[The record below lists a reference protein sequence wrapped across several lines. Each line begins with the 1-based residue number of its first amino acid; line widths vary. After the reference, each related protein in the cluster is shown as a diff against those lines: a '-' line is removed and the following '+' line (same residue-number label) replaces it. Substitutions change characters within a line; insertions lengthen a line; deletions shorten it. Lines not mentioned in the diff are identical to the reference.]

1 MRAKQANARAVI
13 MVARR
18 AKPNFTEGPIF
29 WRLFFFT
36 VPIILTGLL
45 QVMYNMADNI
55 VVGRFSG
62 DEQALAA
69 IGQTGTFNTFIVNT
83 FIGLSSGAGIVA
95 AQLFGANR
103 RRELSRSIHT
113 ATLFSIISGLALCA
127 LALIVARPMLSL
139 MVKPELLDKSTLYI
153 LVICAGYPAL
163 SIYNTGAA
171 IVRSLGDSRTPLII
185 LALSGLSNV
194 LMNLLFVIVFRMS
207 IVGVALATVISQ
219 YAAAAAVLV
228 LMMRQTDEGCTLH
241 IGELRIDRGMLKRIL
256 SLGVPASIQSGV
268 FSISNMM
275 LTSAISTFPVET
287 ISGNTI
293 AGNLDNVT
301 YTCMNSFSSSVM
313 TFAGQNYGAMKRDR
327 IWRVFIYSLIQVTVI
342 GIFIAQTELLF
353 AHPLASLFV
362 DAKAEAK
369 ELIIEQ
375 AIIVMNVILN
385 FYFLCGI
392 YGVLAGFIRGLG
404 NSTGPMITAVS
415 TVLAVRSIWIYVFFP
430 MHRDRIDWLLLC
442 YPITWI
448 ITVLMNCII
457 LVFTAKKLKFGKK
470 DAEAEPHKI

>member
-1 MRAKQANARAVI
+1 

-29 WRLFFFT
+29 WRLFLFT
-36 VPIILTGLL
+36 LPIILTGLL

-62 DEQALAA
+62 DDQALAA
-69 IGQTGTFNTFIVNT
+69 IGQTGTFNSFIVNT
-83 FIGLSSGAGIVA
+83 FMGLSTGAGIVT

-103 RRELSRSIHT
+103 RRELSRAIHT
-113 ATLFSIISGLALCA
+113 SVLLSVIIGVALSLVSLA
-127 LALIVARPMLSL
+127 ITRPMLSIL
-139 MVKPELLDKSTLYI
+139 VKPELLDKASLYMLI
-153 LVICAGYPAL
+153 VCAGYPAL

-185 LALSGLSNV
+185 LGLSGLANV
-194 LMNLLFVIVFRMS
+194 LLNLFFVIVCHMS
-207 IVGVALATVISQ
+207 IAGVAIATIISQ
-219 YAAAAAVLV
+219 YASAVAVIILLMKQTEEGAALKLKSLA
-228 LMMRQTDEGCTLH
+228 
-241 IGELRIDRGMLKRIL
+241 IDRGMLVRVLK
-256 SLGVPASIQSGV
+256 LGVPASIQSGV
-268 FSISNMM
+268 FAISNMM

-293 AGNLDNVT
+293 AGNVDGIT
-301 YTCMNSFSSSVM
+301 YTCMNSFASSVT
-313 TFAGQNYGAMKRDR
+313 TFAGQNYGARKRDR
-327 IWRVFIYSLIQVTVI
+327 IWKVLIYSLIQVTVI
-342 GIFIAQTELLF
+342 GILIAQIELLF
-353 AHPLASLFV
+353 AYPLASLFIENGAV
-362 DAKAEAK
+362 GK

-375 AIIVMNVILN
+375 AIIVMNAVLT
-385 FYFLCGI
+385 FYFICGI

-415 TVLAVRSIWIYVFFP
+415 TVLAVRSTWIYIFFP
-430 MHRDRIDWLLLC
+430 MHSDRIDWLMLC

-457 LVFTAKKLKFGKK
+457 LVFTARKLKFGKK
-470 DAEAEPHKI
+470 DAESEPLKS

>member
-1 MRAKQANARAVI
+1 

-36 VPIILTGLL
+36 LPIILTGLL

-62 DEQALAA
+62 DDQALAA
-69 IGQTGTFNTFIVNT
+69 IGQTGTFNSFIVNT
-83 FIGLSSGAGIVA
+83 FMGLSTGAGIVT

-103 RRELSRSIHT
+103 RRELSRAIHT
-113 ATLFSIISGLALCA
+113 SVLLSVIIGVALSLVSLA
-127 LALIVARPMLSL
+127 ITRPMLSIL
-139 MVKPELLDKSTLYI
+139 VKPELLDKASLYMFI
-153 LVICAGYPAL
+153 VCAGYPAL

-185 LALSGLSNV
+185 LGLSGLANV
-194 LMNLLFVIVFRMS
+194 LLNLFFVIVCHMS
-207 IVGVALATVISQ
+207 IAGVALATIISQ
-219 YAAAAAVLV
+219 YASAVAVIILLMKQTEEGAALKLKSLA
-228 LMMRQTDEGCTLH
+228 
-241 IGELRIDRGMLKRIL
+241 IDRGMLARVLK
-256 SLGVPASIQSGV
+256 LGVPASIQSGV
-268 FSISNMM
+268 FAISNMM

-293 AGNLDNVT
+293 ASNVDNIT
-301 YTCMNSFSSSVM
+301 YTCMNSFSSSVT

-327 IWRVFIYSLIQVTVI
+327 LWKVLIYSTIQVTVI
-342 GIFIAQTELLF
+342 GILIAQLELLF
-353 AHPLASLFV
+353 AHPLASLFIESG
-362 DAKAEAK
+362 AEAK
-369 ELIIEQ
+369 EIIIEQ
-375 AIIVMNVILN
+375 AILVMKTILTY
-385 FYFLCGI
+385 YFLCGI

-415 TVLAVRSIWIYVFFP
+415 TVLAVRSTWIYVFFP
-430 MHRDRIDWLLLC
+430 MHQDRIDWLMLC

-448 ITVLMNCII
+448 ITIIMNCII
-457 LVFTAKKLKFGKK
+457 LAFTVKKLKFGTKNAQ
-470 DAEAEPHKI
+470 AELAKS

>member
-1 MRAKQANARAVI
+1 

-29 WRLFFFT
+29 WRLFLFT
-36 VPIILTGLL
+36 LPIILTGLL

-62 DEQALAA
+62 DDQALAA
-69 IGQTGTFNTFIVNT
+69 IGQTGTFNSFIVNT
-83 FIGLSSGAGIVA
+83 FMGLSTGAGIVT

-103 RRELSRSIHT
+103 RRELSRAIHT
-113 ATLFSIISGLALCA
+113 SVLLSVIIGVALSLVSLA
-127 LALIVARPMLSL
+127 ITRPMLSIL
-139 MVKPELLDKSTLYI
+139 VKPELLDKASLYMFI
-153 LVICAGYPAL
+153 VCAGYPAL

-185 LALSGLSNV
+185 LGLSGLANV
-194 LMNLLFVIVFRMS
+194 LLNLFFVIVCHMS
-207 IVGVALATVISQ
+207 IAGVAIATIISQ
-219 YAAAAAVLV
+219 YASAVAVIILLMKQTEEGAALKLKSLA
-228 LMMRQTDEGCTLH
+228 
-241 IGELRIDRGMLKRIL
+241 IDRGMLVRVLK
-256 SLGVPASIQSGV
+256 LGVPASIQSGV
-268 FSISNMM
+268 FAISNMM

-293 AGNLDNVT
+293 AGNVDGIT
-301 YTCMNSFSSSVM
+301 YTCMNSFASSVT
-313 TFAGQNYGAMKRDR
+313 TFAGQNYGARKRDR
-327 IWRVFIYSLIQVTVI
+327 IWKVLIYSLIQVTVI
-342 GIFIAQTELLF
+342 GILIAQIELLF
-353 AHPLASLFV
+353 AYPLASLFIENGAV
-362 DAKAEAK
+362 GK

-375 AIIVMNVILN
+375 AIIVMNAILT
-385 FYFLCGI
+385 FYFICGI

-404 NSTGPMITAVS
+404 NSTGPMITAVT
-415 TVLAVRSIWIYVFFP
+415 TVLAVRSAWIYIFFP
-430 MHRDRIDWLLLC
+430 MHSDRIDWLMLC

-470 DAEAEPHKI
+470 DAEPEPLKS